1 MNCISI
7 LLALSLH
14 MGVDANYNSVHP
26 QVKCEVGNQN
36 YGVYYNSNNDFSF
49 FVSQNLKLPNS
60 EFEFGLVTGYKGS
73 RVLPLMRLKWERKRG
88 YVFLIPIISKNEW
101 ITEYPTHTVI
111 HKEEKDIGLLLG
123 YEIKLW
129 RMK

>member
-1 MNCISI
+1 
-7 LLALSLH
+7 
-14 MGVDANYNSVHP
+14 MGVDTNYNSVHP
-26 QVKCEVGNQN
+26 SVKCEVGNQN
-36 YGVYYNSNNDFSF
+36 VGVYYNSNKDFSF

-73 RVLPLMRLKWERKRG
+73 RILPLMRLKWERKRG
-88 YVFLIPIISKNEW
+88 HIFLTPIITKNYHV
-101 ITEYPTHTVI
+101 TKYPTHTFI
-111 HKEEKDIGLLLG
+111 SETEKDVGLLLG